1 MKGFKGCDATNH
13 LQIWLKLNFWAV
25 KYNYLINYQSCWGKS
40 ALYIDLILSLLNSQT
55 LNTSCKN
62 SKLKK
67 PFRKCHW
74 TWSLNL
80 YALCNMLPNVDA
92 IIFLKQ
98 FFLQFKL
105 QLEELKKKA
114 LWCLADASHN
124 LRSNS
129 RSQTTDCSRMVQST
143 NVPPDSALWNCKI
156 SGRLLLINNMVDHW
170 RIFLTNSPAPAGS
183 ANKIWSQVYPNSAW
197 DT

>member
-55 LNTSCKN
+55 LTPHAKIQSWRNHSGNATGHEALISMPCVTCSPMWIQLYFSSTFSFSSN
-62 SKLKK
+62 Y
-67 PFRKCHW
+67 
-74 TWSLNL
+74 NL
-80 YALCNMLPNVDA
+80 RS
-92 IIFLKQ
+92 
-98 FFLQFKL
+98 
-105 QLEELKKKA
+105 LKKKGP
-114 LWCLADASHN
+114 LMFSWRF

-183 ANKIWSQVYPNSAW
+183 ANKIWSQVYQNSAW